1 MDFLFD
7 TFLFVTKKDMLF
19 YKNPKYKNLQ
29 LTLSA
34 FVVISVSFVYG
45 GNPSV
50 FLPYVFGFDVIDID
64 LKNIL
69 RAIMGLYLAIG
80 GFWVYGICNKN
91 YWESATLINIL
102 FMGGLAFGRLV
113 STLLDG
119 ISPQFMVGLILE
131 FMFMLWGIYN
141 LKVYR
146 KNNL

>member
-1 MDFLFD
+1 
-7 TFLFVTKKDMLF
+7 MLF